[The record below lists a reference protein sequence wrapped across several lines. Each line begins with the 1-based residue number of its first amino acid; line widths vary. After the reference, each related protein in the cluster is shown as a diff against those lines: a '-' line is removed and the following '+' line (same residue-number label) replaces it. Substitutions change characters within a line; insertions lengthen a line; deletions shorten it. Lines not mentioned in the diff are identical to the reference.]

1 MKSEAAY
8 QAKLIKKLET
18 LFPGCYIRKND
29 PSETQGIPDILIL
42 FGNHWAQLE
51 VKFSDT
57 ASKQPNQTYYV
68 DMFNK
73 MSFASFINPQNESE
87 VLYDLQRAFGGVE
100 LTKQGRQN
108 EK

>member
-8 QAKLIKKLET
+8 QAKLIKKLES

-29 PSETQGIPDILIL
+29 PAETQGVPDILIL
-42 FGNHWAQLE
+42 FGSQWAQLE
-51 VKFSDT
+51 VKLSDT
-57 ASKQPNQTYYV
+57 AHIQPNQSYYI
-68 DMFNK
+68 DMFNE
-73 MSFASFINPQNESE
+73 MSYASFINPQNESE
-87 VLYDLQRAFGGVE
+87 VLYELQRAFGGFE